1 MDRVADDRLMREVRD
16 GDVRKLGELFERHH
30 VALFNFYL
38 RMGEDRAGAEDMVQ
52 DVFFRM
58 LRFRHT
64 FKDGTPFATWMYSIA
79 RNTRIDHFRKSR
91 RETALGP
98 EENVTADRRP
108 SAAASL
114 ELKQE
119 TDLVRRALYMLPE
132 DKREL
137 LVLARYQELKYEQIA
152 ELVGCEVGTLK
163 VRIYRAVRQLRE
175 IFFELRAAPGARN
188 WSAGQA
194 GETV

>member
-1 MDRVADDRLMREVRD
+1 MEVADDRLMREVRD
-16 GDVRKLGELFERHH
+16 GDVRKLGVLFERHH

-38 RMGEDRAGAEDMVQ
+38 RMGEDRAAAEDLVQ

-64 FKDGTPFATWMYSIA
+64 FRDGTPFATWMYSIA

-91 RETALGP
+91 RETALDP
-98 EENVTADRRP
+98 EENVTPDRRP
-108 SAAASL
+108 SAAANL

-119 TDLVRRALYMLPE
+119 TDLVRRALDMLPE

-137 LVLARYQELKYEQIA
+137 LVLTRYQELKYEQVA

-163 VRIYRAVRQLRE
+163 VRIYRAVHQLRE
-175 IFFELRAAPGARN
+175 IFFELRAAPGGRN
-188 WSAGQA
+188 WSAGPA
-194 GETV
+194 RETV

>member
-1 MDRVADDRLMREVRD
+1 MEVADDRLMREVRD
-16 GDVRKLGELFERHH
+16 GDVGKLGVLFERHH

-38 RMGEDRAGAEDMVQ
+38 RMGEDRAGAEDLVQ

-79 RNTRIDHFRKSR
+79 RNTRIDHFRKGR
-91 RETALGP
+91 RETALD
-98 EENVTADRRP
+98 EENVTPDRRP

-114 ELKQE
+114 ELEQE
-119 TDLVRRALYMLPE
+119 TDLVRRALDMLPE

-137 LVLARYQELKYEQIA
+137 LVLARYQELKYEQVA

-163 VRIYRAVRQLRE
+163 VRIYRAVHQLRE
-175 IFFELRAAPGARN
+175 IFFELRAAPGARP
-188 WSAGQA
+188 A